1 MNINLSQAKAQLSS
15 LVKRVEKGE
24 EIVLCKAGRPVAK
37 LVQYGSVRVH
47 LPRTPGGLEGQ
58 IWIADDFDELP
69 EEVAAAFRG
78 EAD

>member
-1 MNINLSQAKAQLSS
+1 
-15 LVKRVEKGE
+15 VPYDG
-24 EIVLCKAGRPVAK
+24 
-37 LVQYGSVRVH
+37 VRVH

-69 EEVAAAFRG
+69 EEIAAAFRG